1 MEPGHPAADSG
12 SLKRPWNL
20 RLRHLSFMQDKYQK
34 EIEEIL
40 KNAGESA
47 PEESRSVAEKPLED
61 RPRAARRAAEAE
73 KPAPS
78 YNPSSG
84 RRPAITPGKILLTGL
99 VVFVVTALL
108 QIWVLIWVGLA
119 LLVVGYLLF
128 FITPRNISMEKRW
141 RGESIED
148 DAESPWDR
156 FKRWI
161 KS

>member
-1 MEPGHPAADSG
+1 MS
-12 SLKRPWNL
+12 N
-20 RLRHLSFMQDKYQK
+20 KYQK

-40 KNAGESA
+40 KNAGEVA
-47 PEESRSVAEKPLED
+47 PDETVGEMERPLED
-61 RPRAARRAAEAE
+61 RPGDLRRASSPD
-73 KPAPS
+73 KAPVS
-78 YNPSSG
+78 NTPRRRWPS
-84 RRPAITPGKILLTGL
+84 ITPGKILMTGL
-99 VVFVVTALL
+99 IVFIFTALF

-128 FITPRNISMEKRW
+128 FVTPRNISIEKRW

-148 DAESPWDR
+148 APESPWDR

>member
-1 MEPGHPAADSG
+1 
-12 SLKRPWNL
+12 
-20 RLRHLSFMQDKYQK
+20 
-34 EIEEIL
+34 
-40 KNAGESA
+40 
-47 PEESRSVAEKPLED
+47 
-61 RPRAARRAAEAE
+61 
-73 KPAPS
+73 
-78 YNPSSG
+78 
-84 RRPAITPGKILLTGL
+84 LTGL

-141 RGESIED
+141 RGESIGD